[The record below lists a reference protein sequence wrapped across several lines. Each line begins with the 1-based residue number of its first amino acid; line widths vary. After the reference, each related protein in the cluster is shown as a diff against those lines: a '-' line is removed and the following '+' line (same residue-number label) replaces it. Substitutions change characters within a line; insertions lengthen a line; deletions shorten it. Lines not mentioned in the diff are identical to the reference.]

1 MRLTGILGDPEAD
14 FWQNA
19 GSYEACG
26 EAWRS
31 MAAMVSSSYKMLGRS
46 TKEIAG
52 LSCHCY

>member
-31 MAAMVSSSYKMLGRS
+31 MAAGFPAVIKCLGVPQ
-46 TKEIAG
+46 KK
-52 LSCHCY
+52 